1 MIIFSNKVS
10 GLVLN
15 LELHKISAVVLGKD
29 SAILPGDI
37 VSRSFRLIN
46 IGVGDSILG
55 KVVDPL
61 GKVLSSFALSN
72 ISYEKFRD
80 TLEMWYTCHSMDR
93 RKHFIKSIAVKN
105 FLGMSK
111 REKYL
116 TCLRFSTLI
125 KH

>member
-29 SAILPGDI
+29 TGILPGDI

-61 GKVLSSFALSN
+61 GKVLSSLINFN
-72 ISYEKFRD
+72 ISYETFRD
-80 TLEMWYTCHSMDR
+80 TLEM
-93 RKHFIKSIAVKN
+93 
-105 FLGMSK
+105 
-111 REKYL
+111 
-116 TCLRFSTLI
+116 
-125 KH
+125 